1 MARSSSRASAGA
13 GAGAGA
19 GGGGRRA
26 AAGRQFQPLRPSP
39 SPSPST
45 SQPGGRGRVAVVA
58 GATSEPEQRPVDPVT
73 GLEVEERSER
83 RAVEAGGLAWSYLQ
97 AGDWADATRTNVLCL
112 HGLLCSAASYREV
125 VDGLGERG
133 FNVVAPDWPGHGSS
147 EVPSA
152 GGGFDFSP
160 AAYVG
165 ALEAF
170 VAASPLQGRPFV
182 LVTQGFVLGQV
193 RTCGRRAGR
202 SGGLT

>member
-1 MARSSSRASAGA
+1 MARSSSRAS
-13 GAGAGA
+13 AGA

-26 AAGRQFQPLRPSP
+26 AAGRPRGLAAGVSP
-39 SPSPST
+39 SSPPAPAPST

-152 GGGFDFSP
+152 AGGFDFSP

-193 RTCGRRAGR
+193 RTCGCRAGR